1 MLGVIFASVG
11 SELIGYG
18 TFLMGIGSVMAV
30 VWTAKKASTERTA
43 QQQEIQEKIAE
54 AIDVSERRTRDHITA
69 SRAQTLR
76 YMDSQVK
83 PLRQN
88 QDILLSMVA
97 ELDGKVT
104 KRANSR
110 TVSRPL
116 VGVSELK
123 GEL

>member
-30 VWTAKKASTERTA
+30 VWTAKKASNERSS
-43 QQQEIQEKIAE
+43 QQQTLQAEIAAAVDGLEK
-54 AIDVSERRTRDHITA
+54 RTRDHITA

-76 YMDSQVK
+76 YMDAQVK

-110 TVSRPL
+110 TISRPM

-123 GEL
+123 GDM